1 MKKTTRTRTKGRTK
15 AIGRKRKALNPVE
28 NVIPTHLPPNT
39 SFVMG
44 LHDVIKVVKMIEQ
57 HDQLASFTRKMKNEK
72 AEVRISARTVNL
84 VKDFVAEKRL
94 HKNAIGKHIVNASQ
108 QGPLEDTG
116 IRTAIAVATGAA
128 AAKGRDD
135 DPNQC
140 NFGHVEGG

>member
-1 MKKTTRTRTKGRTK
+1 MKKPTRARAKGRAK
-15 AIGRKRKALNPVE
+15 ASGRKQKARNPVE
-28 NVIPTHLPPNT
+28 RVIPTRLPPNA

-72 AEVRISARTVNL
+72 AEVRISAHTVNL

-94 HKNAIGKHIVNASQ
+94 HRNAIGKHIVNARHK
-108 QGPLEDTG
+108 GPPADTE
-116 IRTAIAVATGAA
+116 IRTSIAVATGAVA
-128 AAKGRDD
+128 SKGRDD

-140 NFGHVEGG
+140 IMGRVEGV